1 MDWTQMKDL
10 DEKETRRAGV
20 DSQVGSIVII
30 ARNGDR
36 NAFNK
41 LVDLFWGDIFRMVY
55 YRTFSRTDAED
66 LTQEIFMRAFS
77 KLPKLQE
84 TEKFKPWLYS
94 ITVNRVRDFLR
105 KKRAMSIFG
114 FSKDPDRFEES
125 EEKETHLPSALDVII
140 RKQFWAEVRRFS
152 ESLSGMERQ
161 VFLLRFMDEFN
172 LSEIAEVLGKDES
185 SIKTHL
191 YRAIDKFRRKPK
203 LIRILREGI

>member
-20 DSQVGSIVII
+20 DSQAGSIVII

-55 YRTFSRTDAED
+55 YRLFSRTDAED

-94 ITVNRVRDFLR
+94 IAVNRVRDFLR
-105 KKRAMSIFG
+105 KSCPTGREYM
-114 FSKDPDRFEES
+114 
-125 EEKETHLPSALDVII
+125 H
-140 RKQFWAEVRRFS
+140 RRC
-152 ESLSGMERQ
+152 R
-161 VFLLRFMDEFN
+161 RP
-172 LSEIAEVLGKDES
+172 ES
-185 SIKTHL
+185 SGAPRPASA
-191 YRAIDKFRRKPK
+191 RACNA
-203 LIRILREGI
+203 